1 MLNVNRMLS
10 VWLRF
15 FVSVS
20 GGIAA
25 YNKGVSRVTS
35 YENIDVKTTGLD
47 YSNDVVARAQWFR
60 SKGYW
65 RTAVTELLNSCEIYT
80 MYQLHWITPH
90 YWSYCICVT

>member
-1 MLNVNRMLS
+1 MEV
-10 VWLRF
+10 

-25 YNKGVSRVTS
+25 YNKGVSRVTT
-35 YENIDVKTTGLD
+35 YETIDAITTGLD

-65 RTAVTELLNSCEIYT
+65 RTAVTELLNYCEIQCINFT
-80 MYQLHWITPH
+80 ELLLITE
-90 YWSYCICVT
+90 VTVFVSLKHIASV